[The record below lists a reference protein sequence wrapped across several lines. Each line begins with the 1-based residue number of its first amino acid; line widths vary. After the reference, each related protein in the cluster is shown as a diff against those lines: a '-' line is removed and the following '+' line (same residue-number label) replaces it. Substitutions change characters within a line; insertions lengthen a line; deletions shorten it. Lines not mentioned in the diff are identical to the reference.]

1 MKKLPQVLLLVA
13 LFFGVVIFIKPQMTQ
28 ALSGPTGL
36 NQIRTEA
43 GPGAGQIT
51 INWQRYHSDL
61 TGYLIR
67 YGRQPGKYE
76 YSTTSLG
83 NVVTYTIGS
92 LTPGVRYYFRIY
104 PYRNNVLSDPA

>member
-1 MKKLPQVLLLVA
+1 MKKLSNILILTAVLLTAVIFFKPQV
-13 LFFGVVIFIKPQMTQ
+13 IH

-67 YGRQPGKYE
+67 YGRTPGKYE
-76 YSTTSLG
+76 YSTANLG

-104 PYRNNVLSDPA
+104 P